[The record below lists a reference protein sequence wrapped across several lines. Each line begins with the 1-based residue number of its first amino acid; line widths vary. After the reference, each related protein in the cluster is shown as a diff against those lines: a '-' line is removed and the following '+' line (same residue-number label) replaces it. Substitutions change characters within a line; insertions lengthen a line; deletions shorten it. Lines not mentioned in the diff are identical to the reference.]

1 MMYHQGHHQPSD
13 VAAQPHAISPPSSS
27 AQQEIITVPRDR
39 DVLNG
44 RGQGVQRHPGNV
56 KYRKLVY
63 VNKVFYAKCPRSD
76 KIKISKGIVD
86 AVRALGGRFLEL
98 DERNGIYHDIGD
110 KKAAEK
116 TSQALR
122 EGQTEIRKQVYMDER
137 KDSAGVPENCPSSD
151 FDSYFTQNN
160 VPSPNVEH
168 GMSSESYFGY
178 SLHLLQSFYGMEGI
192 ELATSGEA
200 SADTLQEMAKAAT
213 AMPASA
219 RTIIPPPPL
228 PPHGNS
234 VEMALALDQFPVAIQ
249 SPNQAEPIERFTNMS
264 YDPIERFTNM
274 SQFTFSSINSLRQLW
289 ESRRDESFT
298 SADRETIE
306 YIVNTEIHNLFR
318 ETQTQLENIENMTED
333 NLPIHEDTEVD
344 LHYDDAEDR
353 LSELRFTDVSNWGG
367 TGAPAS
373 RSIEVPKYMKS
384 STKSLDSTMSM
395 MSITDDRIGD
405 SAEV

>member
-1 MMYHQGHHQPSD
+1 M
-13 VAAQPHAISPPSSS
+13 
-27 AQQEIITVPRDR
+27 
-39 DVLNG
+39 
-44 RGQGVQRHPGNV
+44 
-56 KYRKLVY
+56 
-63 VNKVFYAKCPRSD
+63 
-76 KIKISKGIVD
+76 
-86 AVRALGGRFLEL
+86 RALGGRFLEL

-122 EGQTEIRKQVYMDER
+122 EGQTEIRKQVYMAER

-178 SLHLLQSFYGMEGI
+178 SVHLLQSFYGMEGI
-192 ELATSGEA
+192 EFATSGEA

-213 AMPASA
+213 ATPTNTPASA

-249 SPNQAEPIERFTNMS
+249 SSYQLDPIERFTNMS
-264 YDPIERFTNM
+264 YDPIERFTIGSCDM
-274 SQFTFSSINSLRQLW
+274 GRFTFSSINSLSQLW
-289 ESRRDESFT
+289 ESRRDESCT

-306 YIVNTEIHNLFR
+306 FVVNAEIHNLLR
-318 ETQTQLENIENMTED
+318 DTQTQLEQIEHMTED
-333 NLPIHEDTEVD
+333 DLPIHEDTEVD
-344 LHYDDAEDR
+344 LHHDDADDR
-353 LSELRFTDVSNWGG
+353 LSELRFTDVSNWGDI
-367 TGAPAS
+367 GAPDA

-384 STKSLDSTMSM
+384 STKSLDTTMSM
-395 MSITDDRIGD
+395 MSITDDQIGD
-405 SAEV
+405 STKV